1 MTVILLRHGVSTS
14 NTARTLA
21 GRSPGVDLTERGTE
35 QARAVADRLAGLP
48 IEHIVHS
55 PLLRCQR
62 TVAPL
67 VEKFGLEPEYDDRLI
82 EVDYGDW
89 TGKLLADLLNEP
101 LWKVVQ
107 RHASGAVFP
116 GGEGLAQV
124 QARAVAAIRE
134 RDRAFAEQ
142 HGHDVLWVACS
153 HGDVIKSVLADALG
167 IHLDGFQRI
176 VVEPASISVV
186 RYTPT
191 APYVWRLND
200 TGTDLSALAAAN
212 PQRGAADSDKA
223 GEPDSRAPEAA
234 EPVDTSGPV
243 PGGELGSTG
252 SADNGNAER

>member
-21 GRSPGVDLTERGTE
+21 GRSQGVDLTDYGNE
-35 QARAVADRLAGLP
+35 QAEAVADRLAALP

-67 VEKFGLEPEYDDRLI
+67 AYKLGLEPEYDDRLI

-89 TGKLLADLLNEP
+89 TGKPIAELLTEP

-124 QARAVAAIRE
+124 QARAVAAIRDLE
-134 RDRAFAEQ
+134 RRFSEQ
-142 HGHDVLWVACS
+142 AGHDVLWVACT

-200 TGTDLSALAAAN
+200 TGADLSALAAK
-212 PQRGAADSDKA
+212 PQRPA
-223 GEPDSRAPEAA
+223 PDSQRSSES
-234 EPVDTSGPV
+234 EPADTSGPV
-243 PGGELGSTG
+243 PGGELGGTR

>member
-21 GRSPGVDLTERGTE
+21 GRSTGVDLTERGAE
-35 QARAVADRLAGLP
+35 QARAVAERLAVLP
-48 IEHIVHS
+48 IRRIVSS

-67 VEKFGLEPEYDDRLI
+67 AEKLGLEPDHDERLL

-89 TGKLLADLLNEP
+89 TGRPIAELLEEP

-116 GGEGLAQV
+116 SGEGLAQV

-134 RDRAFAEQ
+134 HDRVLGEEYGGDA
-142 HGHDVLWVACS
+142 LWVACT
-153 HGDVIKSVLADALG
+153 HGDVIKSVLADAFG

-176 VVEPASISVV
+176 VAEPASISVV

-200 TGTDLSALAAAN
+200 TGTDLGALAALTPPNAEDR
-212 PQRGAADSDKA
+212 PGAAS
-223 GEPDSRAPEAA
+223 
-234 EPVDTSGPV
+234 SGPI
-243 PGGELGSTG
+243 PGGEVAGG
-252 SADNGNAER
+252 ADNGNAERRDSL

>member
-21 GRSPGVDLTERGTE
+21 GRSAGVDLTDRGRE
-35 QARAVADRLAGLP
+35 QAHTVAQRLGSLP
-48 IEHIVHS
+48 IEHIVTS

-67 VEKFGLEPEYDDRLI
+67 ADKLGIEAEPDERLL

-89 TGKLLADLLNEP
+89 TGRALSELVNEP

-116 GGEGLAQV
+116 SGEGLAQV
-124 QARAVAAIRE
+124 QFRAVSAVRE
-134 RDRAFAEQ
+134 HDRILGEK
-142 HGHDVLWVACS
+142 HGGDVLWVACT
-153 HGDVIKSVLADALG
+153 HGDVIKSLLADAFG

-186 RYTPT
+186 RYSPT

-200 TGTDLSALAAAN
+200 TGSDLSALAAIS
-212 PQRGAADSDKA
+212 PQTG
-223 GEPDSRAPEAA
+223 GESR
-234 EPVDTSGPV
+234 SGPV
-243 PGGELGSTG
+243 PGGETGNTGST
-252 SADNGNAER
+252 DNGVAERPDS